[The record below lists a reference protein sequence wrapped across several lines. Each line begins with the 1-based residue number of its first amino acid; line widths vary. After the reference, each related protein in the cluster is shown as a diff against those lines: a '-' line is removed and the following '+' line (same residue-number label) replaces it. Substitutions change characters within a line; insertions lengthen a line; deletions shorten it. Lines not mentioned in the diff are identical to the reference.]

1 MSKKLII
8 AQLIVV
14 PLLVM
19 LVIILFNIS
28 QRNSLPVNQD
38 NTASLEGLGFMETM
52 ALNAALGR
60 FQELETKV
68 SDLEKRVKDLE
79 SQISR

>member
-1 MSKKLII
+1 
-8 AQLIVV
+8 
-14 PLLVM
+14 
-19 LVIILFNIS
+19 
-28 QRNSLPVNQD
+28 
-38 NTASLEGLGFMETM
+38 METM

-79 SQISR
+79 SKISR